1 MEPNVLQLTRRR
13 EAIKCN
19 RKAHT
24 RTLKADGRLA
34 RVPFVWPLEG
44 QCGGVGQQLPPH
56 PPPHRRTAGPC
67 PNASC
72 LDFQEGSTGTVL
84 SAPSE
89 AGGPGMCCLHLLGA
103 AAAQPVPGLTHR
115 ELGVVPEHRP
125 AGRDGSGMGAGQPS
139 PHCSPRGS
147 GREKIQNRK
156 AQICL
161 NALGFCYLQ
170 LHLPRSELTPA
181 RALS

>member
-72 LDFQEGSTGTVL
+72 LDFQEGNTGTVL

-115 ELGVVPEHRP
+115 ELGMVPEHRP
-125 AGRDGSGMGAGQPS
+125 AGRDGSGSTFTSLQSQREWERKNTEPKSSDLSERFGFLLPPAAPS
-139 PHCSPRGS
+139 
-147 GREKIQNRK
+147 
-156 AQICL
+156 QI
-161 NALGFCYLQ
+161 
-170 LHLPRSELTPA
+170 
-181 RALS
+181 

>member
-1 MEPNVLQLTRRR
+1 MAGWLGCPLCGLWKGSVE
-13 EAIKCN
+13 
-19 RKAHT
+19 
-24 RTLKADGRLA
+24 
-34 RVPFVWPLEG
+34 VWG
-44 QCGGVGQQLPPH
+44 SSCPPH

-125 AGRDGSGMGAGQPS
+125 AGRDGSGMGVGWERVSTSLQSQREWERKNTEPKGSDLSERFGFLLPPAAPS
-139 PHCSPRGS
+139 
-147 GREKIQNRK
+147 
-156 AQICL
+156 QI
-161 NALGFCYLQ
+161 
-170 LHLPRSELTPA
+170 
-181 RALS
+181 

>member
-1 MEPNVLQLTRRR
+1 MAGWLRCPVCGLW
-13 EAIKCN
+13 KGSV
-19 RKAHT
+19 K
-24 RTLKADGRLA
+24 
-34 RVPFVWPLEG
+34 VWG
-44 QCGGVGQQLPPH
+44 SSCPPH

-89 AGGPGMCCLHLLGA
+89 AGGPGMCCLRLLGA

-115 ELGVVPEHRP
+115 ELGMVPEHCP
-125 AGRDGSGMGAGQPS
+125 AGRDGSGSAFTSLQS
-139 PHCSPRGS
+139 Q
-147 GREKIQNRK
+147 REWERKIQNRK

-170 LHLPRSELTPA
+170 LHFPRSELTPA